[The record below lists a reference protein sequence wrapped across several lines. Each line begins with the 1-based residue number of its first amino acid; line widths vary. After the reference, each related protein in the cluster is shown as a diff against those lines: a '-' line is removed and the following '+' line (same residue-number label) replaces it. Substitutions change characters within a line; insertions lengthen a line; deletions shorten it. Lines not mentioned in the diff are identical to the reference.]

1 MIFEFGAL
9 KFGRKQGEPI
19 PGRENSLREGSEA
32 RPGIRVPRMLGVG
45 CDWTTVWGIK
55 RRIR

>member
-1 MIFEFGAL
+1 MEEN
-9 KFGRKQGEPI
+9 KEN

-32 RPGIRVPRMLGVG
+32 WPGIHVPRMLGVG
-45 CDWTTVWGIK
+45 CDWMTVWGIK